1 MGALVAAYG
10 TRPTSGSLTASR
22 VTQSC
27 REVIKSR
34 EIQQQLKEEE
44 RRREQEKDVMQQRIL
59 ARKAREDYAREQVL
73 LCVALCWL
81 VCVFVF

>member
-1 MGALVAAYG
+1 MGALVGAYV
-10 TRPTSGSLTASR
+10 TIPTYRSLTASR
-22 VTQSC
+22 VTWTQSC

-73 LCVALCWL
+73 VCVALCWL
-81 VCVFVF
+81 VYR